1 MKPRRALFAA
11 AAIAGGFTGAIAL
24 LHTPTGRP
32 LMGRLGM
39 SCPARGVSP
48 AAAEA
53 LRQRGVGALRGT
65 KPAPAR
71 PALGLILDRTRAVDV
86 RAWANARGLTCEA
99 RQQPSSVVTCTNVPL
114 TAVWPGR
121 SAGTIDELA
130 FAFAPDGRLVAVDS
144 LRRALSGA
152 AASRLFDELTRE
164 LAAVL
169 GPDGERVGDSTAAY
183 LDEAPMRTARLR
195 YRFSDYLATVTAMN
209 LDGRVALREQYQSA
223 P

>member
-1 MKPRRALFAA
+1 MKRHGYFFGGL
-11 AAIAGGFTGAIAL
+11 AIAGGFTGVVGL
-24 LHTPTGRP
+24 LHAPVGRP

-65 KPAPAR
+65 APAPAR
-71 PALGLILDRTRAVDV
+71 PALGLSLDRTRVVDV
-86 RAWANARGLTCEA
+86 RAWASARGVACEA
-99 RQQPSSVVTCTNVPL
+99 RQRPSSVVTCTNVPL

-121 SAGTIDELA
+121 IAGTIDELA

-144 LRRALSGA
+144 LRRGLSGA
-152 AASRLFDELTRE
+152 AASRLFDELARE

-223 P
+223 L